1 MSSLLSAPS
10 LHVFPRRLAPVIGA
24 VFRSSSSQKRSVDL
38 PDFNTDVDVHTHRLK
53 RPERPPP
60 SPARHRWV
68 GLEGLRERTEGSLIP
83 ETLKEMEKDEQFK
96 ITAENLRRL
105 GQVKLTREERK
116 KRQRALR
123 KLGIPNFREFL
134 LKNLKENPQ
143 EGLEDKHQSLKKQP
157 MEILQ
162 LNIGLYCNQAC
173 NHCHVESSPKRTEM
187 MTREVADK
195 CLEILDR
202 SPSIH
207 TLDITGGAPELNP
220 QFRYLAAGGS
230 ALGKKVLDRCNL
242 TVLLEPGQEDLPDF
256 LTQHRVS
263 VVASLP
269 CYSAKNVN
277 MQRGKGVFDKSIQAL
292 LLLNQR
298 GYGKP
303 GTGLELDLV
312 YNPLGGF
319 LPPPQRELED
329 KYRQELWDTFGI
341 EFNKLYT
348 VTNMPIKRFADF
360 LYRRNELQDY
370 MNLLV
375 RNFNPMS
382 VKGLMCRNLLSVNW
396 DGRLYDCDFNQQL
409 DLTIPR
415 TRLGL
420 SAKKPTK
427 EGPSAMHPDLKT
439 KGLSVYDITST
450 DDLLGSRVVTDNHC
464 YGCTAGMGSS

>member
-1 MSSLLSAPS
+1 MCSLLLSAPC
-10 LHVFPRRLAPVIGA
+10 LPRRLAPVIGT
-24 VFRSSSSQKRSVDL
+24 VLRSSSSRKQPVDL

-60 SPARHRWV
+60 SPARRWA

-83 ETLKEMEKDEQFK
+83 DTLQEMEKDEQFK

-157 MEILQ
+157 IEIIQ

-173 NHCHVESSPKRTEM
+173 NHCHVESSPKRMEM
-187 MTREVADK
+187 MTREVVDK

-202 SPSIH
+202 SPSVH

-220 QFRYLAAGGS
+220 QFRYLAAGGA

-256 LTQHRVS
+256 LTQHGVS

-292 LLLNQR
+292 LMLNER
-298 GYGKP
+298 GYGRS

-341 EFNKLYT
+341 EFNNLYT

-396 DGRLYDCDFNQQL
+396 DGRVYDCDFNQQL
-409 DLTIPR
+409 DLAIPR

-420 SAKKPTK
+420 SAKQSAK
-427 EGPSAMHPDLKT
+427 EGPSTVHPDLKSR
-439 KGLSVYDITST
+439 GLSVWDFAST
-450 DDLLGSRVVTDNHC
+450 DDFLGSRVVTDNHC

>member
-1 MSSLLSAPS
+1 MSSLLSAPC

-68 GLEGLRERTEGSLIP
+68 GLEGLRERTE
-83 ETLKEMEKDEQFK
+83 
-96 ITAENLRRL
+96 
-105 GQVKLTREERK
+105 
-116 KRQRALR
+116 
-123 KLGIPNFREFL
+123 
-134 LKNLKENPQ
+134 
-143 EGLEDKHQSLKKQP
+143 
-157 MEILQ
+157 LQ
-162 LNIGLYCNQAC
+162 
-173 NHCHVESSPKRTEM
+173 SSPM
-187 MTREVADK
+187 IFS
-195 CLEILDR
+195 LL
-202 SPSIH
+202 P
-207 TLDITGGAPELNP
+207 LLGGAPELNP

-319 LPPPQRELED
+319 LPPPQHELED

-375 RNFNPMS
+375 GNFNPMS

>member
-1 MSSLLSAPS
+1 MSSLLSASCLPA
-10 LHVFPRRLAPVIGA
+10 LPRRLAPLIGT
-24 VFRSSSSQKRSVDL
+24 VFRSSSSQKQPVDL

-60 SPARHRWV
+60 SPARRWV

-83 ETLKEMEKDEQFK
+83 DTLQEMEKDEQFK
-96 ITAENLRRL
+96 ITAENLRKL

-157 MEILQ
+157 IEILQ

-187 MTREVADK
+187 MSREVADK
-195 CLEILDR
+195 CLEILAT

-292 LLLNQR
+292 LLLNER

-396 DGRLYDCDFNQQL
+396 DGRVYDCDFNQQL
-409 DLTIPR
+409 DLAIPR

-420 SAKKPTK
+420 SAKQPAKEEPPTV
-427 EGPSAMHPDLKT
+427 HPDLKF
-439 KGLSVYDITST
+439 KGLSVWDIAST
-450 DDLLGSRVVTDNHC
+450 DDLLGSRVATDNHC